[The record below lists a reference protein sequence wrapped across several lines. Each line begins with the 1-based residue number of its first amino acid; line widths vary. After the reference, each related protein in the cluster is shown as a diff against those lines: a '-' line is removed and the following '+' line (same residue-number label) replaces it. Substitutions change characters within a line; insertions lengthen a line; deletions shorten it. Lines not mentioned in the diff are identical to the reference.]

1 MQGTSAVSSDRYLE
15 LAILERGRA
24 RTTMS
29 VLELRQE
36 FQTRHMRTTAIELS
50 NRQNT
55 GWAQRKN
62 AADLLDIT
70 YPTGDVR
77 RALDAVSSA
86 AAGKPIVMI
95 GQRGSGKSHIMA
107 LAHHSF
113 GSPEAVES
121 WANSWGQKLQSGKL
135 LGLRLQRGFVPL
147 SETLS
152 NQEYPTFVGCAFRTS
167 SAGSPSVG

>member
-1 MQGTSAVSSDRYLE
+1 
-15 LAILERGRA
+15 
-24 RTTMS
+24 MS

-62 AADLLDIT
+62 AADLLEIT

-107 LAHHSF
+107 LVHHSF
-113 GSPEAVES
+113 GSPEVVES
-121 WANSWGQKLQSGKL
+121 WANSWGQKLQSDKL
-135 LGLRLQRGFVPL
+135 LGLRF
-147 SETLS
+147 
-152 NQEYPTFVGCAFRTS
+152 
-167 SAGSPSVG
+167 

>member
-1 MQGTSAVSSDRYLE
+1 
-15 LAILERGRA
+15 
-24 RTTMS
+24 MS

-77 RALDAVSSA
+77 RALDAVSAA

-107 LAHHSF
+107 LVHHSF

-121 WANSWGQKLQSGKL
+121 WGNSWGQKLQSDKL
-135 LGLRLQRGFVPL
+135 LGLRFNEDLYHCLRPCLTRNTHICGTCFSNVIRVVPTIVESSSSLGVSYRQSPCCKTCSL
-147 SETLS
+147 SRR
-152 NQEYPTFVGCAFRTS
+152 PH
-167 SAGSPSVG
+167 